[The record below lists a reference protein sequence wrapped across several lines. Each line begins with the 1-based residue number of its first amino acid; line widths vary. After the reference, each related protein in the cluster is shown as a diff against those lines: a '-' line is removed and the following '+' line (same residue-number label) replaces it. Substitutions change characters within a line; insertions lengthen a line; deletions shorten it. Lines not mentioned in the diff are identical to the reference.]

1 MVTILT
7 ASAPIPGSAPTPSG
21 GNATSA
27 GPSNGAYALAL
38 IQRQTRRLG
47 TLQSAVLADTDPESL
62 HQLRVSLRRLRTAI
76 SLFAPALQL
85 PEGVSEARLAGV
97 ARRTG
102 LSRDL
107 DVLRQRFEVSLLPA
121 LPAVEQERLR
131 PALKRLARD
140 RKLAHRDLV
149 EALNGGRYLK
159 LLARLGRWQRKP
171 VFTALGLQPLQGWL
185 LDWQAPIAADLFLQ
199 PGWFAEDPRAETLH
213 PLRKRIKAV
222 RYALEHL
229 QPCLDATLLAWL
241 ADLRQAQDD
250 LGELHDWQVLEASLA
265 DRALRLDAADLPVL
279 MELIRSQQLG
289 SWRRWQERAARLG
302 SLVSRRGLRQ
312 HLLETVGACS
322 PAGLWPKAEA
332 PDSGA
337 PTLANRRP

>member
-1 MVTILT
+1 
-7 ASAPIPGSAPTPSG
+7 
-21 GNATSA
+21 
-27 GPSNGAYALAL
+27 
-38 IQRQTRRLG
+38 
-47 TLQSAVLADTDPESL
+47 
-62 HQLRVSLRRLRTAI
+62 
-76 SLFAPALQL
+76 
-85 PEGVSEARLAGV
+85 V

-107 DVLRQRFEVSLLPA
+107 DVLRQRFEASLLPA

-171 VFTALGLQPLQGWL
+171 VFTTLGLQPLQGWL

-199 PGWFAEDPRAETLH
+199 PGWFAEDPCAETLH

-279 MELIRSQQLG
+279 MEMIRSQQLG

-302 SLVSRRGLRQ
+302 SVASRRGLRQ
-312 HLLETVGACS
+312 HLLETLDACS
-322 PAGLWPKAEA
+322 QGGLWPTAEA
-332 PDSGA
+332 PVPGDPMPA
-337 PTLANRRP
+337 DLRP